1 MGGFLARISVP
12 CNPFFPETFTMD
24 YRELNLVVE
33 SITGKQELV
42 FPMRRLICG
51 GWVGRDK
58 KALQT
63 HIDELAQYGVP
74 PPTRTPIY
82 LNFSS
87 YLLTTS
93 DAIDVISGESSG
105 EVEYVIL
112 KEGDRTY
119 IGVGSDQTDRG
130 FEKFSI
136 PASKQM
142 YAKIMGPVV
151 WPYQEIKEHWDQIV
165 IRSWTT
171 GEGKRMLYQEDAL
184 ATILDVEA
192 LLEQLPKDEG
202 LPADGLV
209 LFSGTITTKMGV
221 IFGERFDFE
230 MEDPILGR
238 QIRHGYHIRVLPQHL

>member
-1 MGGFLARISVP
+1 
-12 CNPFFPETFTMD
+12 MD
-24 YRELNLVVE
+24 HIGLNLVVE

-42 FPMRRLICG
+42 FPIQRLICA
-51 GWVGRDK
+51 GWVGRNK
-58 KALQT
+58 KALQA
-63 HIDELAQYGVP
+63 HIDELGQHGVP
-74 PPTRTPIY
+74 PPTRMPIY
-82 LNFSS
+82 LNFSP
-87 YLLTTS
+87 YLATTS
-93 DAIDVISGESSG
+93 DGIDVITKESSG

-142 YAKIMGPVV
+142 CAKIMAPVV
-151 WPYQEIKEHWDQIV
+151 WPYQEIKDHWDQIV

-171 GEGKRMLYQEDAL
+171 SDGKRMLYQEDAL

-209 LFSGTITTKMGV
+209 LFSGTVATKIGLV
-221 IFGERFDFE
+221 YGERFDFE
-230 MEDPILGR
+230 MEDPLLDR
-238 QIRHGYHIRVLPQHL
+238 NIRHGYQIRVLPQHL

>member
-1 MGGFLARISVP
+1 M
-12 CNPFFPETFTMD
+12 
-24 YRELNLVVE
+24 
-33 SITGKQELV
+33 
-42 FPMRRLICG
+42 
-51 GWVGRDK
+51 
-58 KALQT
+58 
-63 HIDELAQYGVP
+63 
-74 PPTRTPIY
+74 PIY
-82 LNFSS
+82 LNFSP
-87 YLLTTS
+87 YLATTS
-93 DAIDVISGESSG
+93 DGIDVITKESSG

-142 YAKIMGPVV
+142 CAKIMAPVV
-151 WPYQEIKEHWDQIV
+151 WPYQEIKDHWDQIV

-171 GEGKRMLYQEDAL
+171 SDGKRMLYQEDAL

-209 LFSGTITTKMGV
+209 VFSGTVATKIGLV
-221 IFGERFDFE
+221 YGERFDFE
-230 MEDPILGR
+230 MEDPLLDR
-238 QIRHGYHIRVLPQHL
+238 NIRHGYQIRVLPQHL

>member
-1 MGGFLARISVP
+1 
-12 CNPFFPETFTMD
+12 MD
-24 YRELNLVVE
+24 HIGLNLVVE

-42 FPMRRLICG
+42 FPMRRLICA
-51 GWVGRDK
+51 GWVGRNK
-58 KALQT
+58 KALQA
-63 HIDELAQYGVP
+63 HIDELGQHGVP
-74 PPTRTPIY
+74 PPTRMPIY
-82 LNFSS
+82 LNFSP
-87 YLLTTS
+87 YLATTS
-93 DAIDVISGESSG
+93 DGIDVITKESSG

-142 YAKIMGPVV
+142 CAKIMAPVV
-151 WPYQEIKEHWDQIV
+151 WPYQEIKDHWDQIV

-171 GEGKRMLYQEDAL
+171 SDGKRMLYQEDAL

-209 LFSGTITTKMGV
+209 LFSGTVATKIGLV
-221 IFGERFDFE
+221 YGERFDFE
-230 MEDPILGR
+230 MEDPLLDR
-238 QIRHGYHIRVLPQHL
+238 KIRHGYQIRVLPQHL

>member
-1 MGGFLARISVP
+1 
-12 CNPFFPETFTMD
+12 MD
-24 YRELNLVVE
+24 HIKLHLVVE
-33 SITGKQELV
+33 SMTGKRELV
-42 FPMRRLICG
+42 FPMRRLICA
-51 GWVGRDK
+51 GWVGRNK
-58 KALQT
+58 KALQA
-63 HIDELAQYGVP
+63 HIDELGQHGVP
-74 PPTRTPIY
+74 PPTRMPIY
-82 LNFSS
+82 LNFSP
-87 YLLTTS
+87 YLATTS
-93 DAIDVISGESSG
+93 DGIDVITKESSG

-142 YAKIMGPVV
+142 CAKIMAPVV
-151 WPYQEIKEHWDQIV
+151 WPYQEIKDHWDQIV

-171 GEGKRMLYQEDAL
+171 SDGKRMLYQEDAL

-209 LFSGTITTKMGV
+209 LFSGTVATKIGLV
-221 IFGERFDFE
+221 YGERFDFE
-230 MEDPILGR
+230 MEDPLLDRKIG
-238 QIRHGYHIRVLPQHL
+238 HGYQIRVLPQHL

>member
-1 MGGFLARISVP
+1 
-12 CNPFFPETFTMD
+12 MD
-24 YRELNLVVE
+24 HIGLNLVVE
-33 SITGKQELV
+33 SITGKQELI
-42 FPMRRLICG
+42 FPMRRLICA
-51 GWVGRDK
+51 GWVGRNK
-58 KALQT
+58 KALQA
-63 HIDELAQYGVP
+63 HIDELGQHGVP
-74 PPTRTPIY
+74 PPTRMPIY
-82 LNFSS
+82 LNFSP
-87 YLLTTS
+87 YLATTS
-93 DAIDVISGESSG
+93 DGIDVITKESSG

-142 YAKIMGPVV
+142 CAKIMAPVV
-151 WPYQEIKEHWDQIV
+151 WPYQEIKDHWDQIV

-171 GEGKRMLYQEDAL
+171 SDGKRMLYQEDAL

-209 LFSGTITTKMGV
+209 VFSGTVATKIGLV
-221 IFGERFDFE
+221 YGERFDFE
-230 MEDPILGR
+230 MEDPLLDR
-238 QIRHGYHIRVLPQHL
+238 NIRHGYQIRVLPQHL

>member
-1 MGGFLARISVP
+1 
-12 CNPFFPETFTMD
+12 MD
-24 YRELNLVVE
+24 KRELNLVVE
-33 SITGKQELV
+33 SITGRQELV
-42 FPMRRLICG
+42 FPMRRLICA
-51 GWVGRDK
+51 GWVGRNK
-58 KALQT
+58 KTLQI
-63 HIDELAQYGVP
+63 HIDELGQHGVP

-82 LNFSS
+82 LNFSP
-87 YLLTTS
+87 YLATTS

-142 YAKIMGPVV
+142 YAKIMAPVV
-151 WPYQEIKEHWDQIV
+151 WPYQEVKDHWDQIV

-184 ATILDVEA
+184 ASIMDAEA
-192 LLEQLPKDEG
+192 LLEQLPMDED

-209 LFSGTITTKMGV
+209 LFSGTITLKGGLV
-221 IFGERFDFE
+221 YGERFDFE
-230 MEDPILGR
+230 MEDPVLDRKIT
-238 QIRHGYHIRVLPQHL
+238 HGYHVRVLPQHL

>member
-1 MGGFLARISVP
+1 
-12 CNPFFPETFTMD
+12 MD
-24 YRELNLVVE
+24 HIELHLVVE
-33 SITGKQELV
+33 SITGKQKLV
-42 FPMRRLICG
+42 FPMRRLICA
-51 GWVGRDK
+51 GWVGRNR
-58 KALQT
+58 KALQA
-63 HIDELAQYGVP
+63 HIDELGQHGVP
-74 PPTRTPIY
+74 PPTRMPIY
-82 LNFSS
+82 LNFSP
-87 YLLTTS
+87 YLATTS
-93 DAIDVISGESSG
+93 DGIDVITKESSG

-142 YAKIMGPVV
+142 CAKIMAPVV
-151 WPYQEIKEHWDQIV
+151 WPYQEIKDHWDQIV

-171 GEGKRMLYQEDAL
+171 SDGKRMLYQEDAL

-209 LFSGTITTKMGV
+209 VFSGTVATKIGLV
-221 IFGERFDFE
+221 YGERFDFE
-230 MEDPILGR
+230 MEDPLLDR
-238 QIRHGYHIRVLPQHL
+238 NIRHGYQIRVLPQHL